1 MIEVELFRDEGVVV
15 VVPSGSLTATD
26 FAQLATLVDPYIAE
40 RGRLN
45 GVMIVAGH
53 FPGWDSFAGLVGHI
67 RFVRDHEKVIGRVAT
82 VSDTLALTVAPAL
95 ARHFVTAEVRHFAF
109 DQRDAAMAWLTS
121 PPSPSDRP
129 QGI

>member
-1 MIEVELFRDEGVVV
+1 MIEAELFRDEGVLVV
-15 VVPSGSLTATD
+15 FPSGSLTPTD

-45 GVMIVAGH
+45 GLMIVAGH
-53 FPGWDSFAGLVGHI
+53 FSGWNSFAGLVGHF
-67 RFVRDHEKVIGRVAT
+67 RFVRDHERVIKRVAT

-109 DQRDAAMAWLTS
+109 NQRDAAMAWLTS
-121 PPSPSDRP
+121 PAPSTARS
-129 QGI
+129 